1 MKILAIDSSTK
12 VLCIGVYID
21 GAFFEYN
28 LDVGQKLSKL
38 ITISLYRILQVLK
51 LELKDLNYLAC
62 GLGPGSFTGMRVAIS
77 TIKGLSLA
85 FDKPIIG
92 ISSLDILA
100 MNAGLTSEYIMP
112 VIDAKR
118 QLIYTSIF
126 KNSSA
131 RLKRIAPFML
141 LTKDELLNK
150 IKPDSIVFGDGLNL
164 YKAELNKFSKNI
176 KLLDNDFWYPNA
188 GNLLR
193 LALDRLKDNKN
204 FDAHNIKPIYLYS
217 KECQV
222 RSK

>member
-204 FDAHNIKPIYLYS
+204 FDAHNIKHIYLY
-217 KECQV
+217 
-222 RSK
+222 